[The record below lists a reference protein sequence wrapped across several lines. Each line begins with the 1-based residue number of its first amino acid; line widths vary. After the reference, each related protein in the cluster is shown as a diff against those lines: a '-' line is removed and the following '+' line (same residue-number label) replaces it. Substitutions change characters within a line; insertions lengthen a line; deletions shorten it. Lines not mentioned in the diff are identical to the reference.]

1 MRPVAARPLSPPPVG
16 LVLASPST
24 PWRTVGR
31 MVGLVILLY
40 LIATPVTFI
49 FVGLLD
55 GDFDLQPGPANP
67 WMSLTGALCSLPL
80 VAFVLFLR
88 RPRLTHVILAEAASG
103 GQHAHQL
110 PGETVLQ
117 TPWPTVLRHH
127 LIRRS
132 PPLDLPRPGPL
143 AALFLGAVGVMVF
156 VLVPLGALQAV
167 GAQIILFLLLLIP
180 AWLIGFSI
188 PVFIWWAV
196 SSEVLQL
203 QTDRRQGEAMLIA
216 GMLSTFPA
224 LVINSLLFPMGLA
237 AIGITGL
244 AMTEALTVTV
254 SAPVGEE
261 ICKFLAVLS
270 LRGMIDSSRRG
281 LQVGFTVGLGFAM
294 LENLQYV
301 LLSLVAEPTTAA
313 FSYGFTSLIRG
324 IGSIPGHAVWTGLS
338 GYALGCVQAKHAHH
352 VEKATSSSATWG
364 LFNAQTG
371 QAFATATSAWVV
383 QRDAWTRRVASSFG
397 PAPPRV
403 LLPALLVGI
412 AGHALWN
419 GSTVVLDAWL
429 VDASAVTQ
437 FIAFVGWIFF
447 LVALV
452 LQAGRRLFAAA
463 LMDAQTSGGTF

>member
-31 MVGLVILLY
+31 MVGLVVFSTSSPPLSPSFSWGCST
-40 LIATPVTFI
+40 ATSTCSLVPR
-49 FVGLLD
+49 
-55 GDFDLQPGPANP
+55 NP

-103 GQHAHQL
+103 DSTRTSCPAKRCCRPRGRRCSGITSFGAL
-110 PGETVLQ
+110 RPLTF
-117 TPWPTVLRHH
+117 PDPARWP
-127 LIRRS
+127 RS
-132 PPLDLPRPGPL
+132 SLVRWASWCSCWCRWGL
-143 AALFLGAVGVMVF
+143 AGRGCSDHPVLGAAHPCVVDRVLHPGVHLVGR
-156 VLVPLGALQAV
+156 VL
-167 GAQIILFLLLLIP
+167 
-180 AWLIGFSI
+180 
-188 PVFIWWAV
+188 
-196 SSEVLQL
+196 EVLQL

-301 LLSLVAEPTTAA
+301 LLSLVAEPTTAPSA
-313 FSYGFTSLIRG
+313 M
-324 IGSIPGHAVWTGLS
+324 GS
-338 GYALGCVQAKHAHH
+338 
-352 VEKATSSSATWG
+352 
-364 LFNAQTG
+364 
-371 QAFATATSAWVV
+371 
-383 QRDAWTRRVASSFG
+383 
-397 PAPPRV
+397 PP
-403 LLPALLVGI
+403 
-412 AGHALWN
+412 
-419 GSTVVLDAWL
+419 
-429 VDASAVTQ
+429 
-437 FIAFVGWIFF
+437 
-447 LVALV
+447 
-452 LQAGRRLFAAA
+452 
-463 LMDAQTSGGTF
+463 